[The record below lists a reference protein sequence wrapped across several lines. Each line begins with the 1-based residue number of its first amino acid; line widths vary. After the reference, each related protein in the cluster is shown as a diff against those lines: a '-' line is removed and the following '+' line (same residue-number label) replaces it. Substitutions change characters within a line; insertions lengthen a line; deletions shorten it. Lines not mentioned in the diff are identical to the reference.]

1 MAEDHWHAA
10 FGVWLC
16 DRYVGELIDRHGD
29 QAGIHT
35 HEDGLIHIHPS
46 REETAGPN
54 AVLARFLAE
63 VDLDLNDERLVLP
76 DGTARSNG
84 DQCSSGPGR
93 LAVYQW
99 APSPA
104 GDATAEVVTTDLDQV
119 LLRDNHA
126 LALVFAPEDADIP
139 PPPSVYALDTVGDI
153 EPPAPNQASPE
164 PAPGGGATRGPL
176 PNRVA
181 ETADTVKTADVDTQR
196 PALPVGGRESF
207 AIWNVALLAPA
218 IDGACAAPAVASWPA
233 GAGLGCYTPVPNG
246 HRMGAESLASARAV
260 PNRNSKNWS
269 VEVTLTVDGLTQF
282 NRLAAEAFATNQPIA
297 IEFAGTVLAAPTVQ
311 IERFPEREILISG
324 QFDRTSAMRLAQT
337 LDQE

>member
-1 MAEDHWHAA
+1 M
-10 FGVWLC
+10 
-16 DRYVGELIDRHGD
+16 GELIDRHGD

-46 REETAGPN
+46 RDETAGPN
-54 AVLARFLAE
+54 AVLALFLAK

-119 LLRDNHA
+119 PLRDNHA

-139 PPPSVYALDTVGDI
+139 PPPSVYALDTMGDI
-153 EPPAPNQASPE
+153 GPSAPHQASPE
-164 PAPGGGATRGPL
+164 LAPGGGATRGPL
-176 PNRVA
+176 PNRVT

-196 PALPVGGRESF
+196 PALPVGGR
-207 AIWNVALLAPA
+207 APPALASRTPRQTPRNGKGGARNPRPA
-218 IDGACAAPAVASWPA
+218 LMISAAGGVHP
-233 GAGLGCYTPVPNG
+233 T
-246 HRMGAESLASARAV
+246 MGAQRQARAAGSQKQLADL
-260 PNRNSKNWS
+260 PDNSMTS
-269 VEVTLTVDGLTQF
+269 PCITHCCLTELYTDRSEPSRKKASLLPF
-282 NRLAAEAFATNQPIA
+282 
-297 IEFAGTVLAAPTVQ
+297 
-311 IERFPEREILISG
+311 ILILMPFRCTG
-324 QFDRTSAMRLAQT
+324 LLPWKAR
-337 LDQE
+337 